1 MEKDKN
7 GRVKVTINLPQEL
20 VKAAKIEA
28 IQRDIDFQ
36 DLVAEAIRR
45 AVKGSAR

>member
-28 IQRDIDFQ
+28 I
-36 DLVAEAIRR
+36 RR
-45 AVKGSAR
+45 AVKSSAR